1 MDLSIRLNRLDPS
14 YQLRQTLLV
23 VLEPTLQVL
32 LAQSIQRLP
41 VVLEV
46 LADLLVLSYQ
56 SDQTLPGV
64 LVVPALQLLL

>member
-32 LAQSIQRLP
+32 LAQSIQRHP

-46 LADLLVLSYQ
+46 LADPLVLFYQ
-56 SDQTLPGV
+56 LDQTLPAV
-64 LVVPALQLLL
+64 LVVLALQLLL